1 MEQKYFISR
10 DKTFYCK
17 YTREEIYSLIDNLN
31 PDTFLPFLKEMDYPY
46 IEDEWNRTLKVAQ
59 ERGMDKVFG
68 RYIAKMRLCSFRNF
82 TYNDS
87 ERLNEKEETF

>member
-1 MEQKYFISR
+1 MMKIYFMNR
-10 DKTFYCK
+10 DKTFYRK
-17 YTREEIYSLIDNLN
+17 YTKEEIYSLIDNLN
-31 PDTFLPFLKEMDYPY
+31 PDTFLPFLEEMNYPY

-82 TYNDS
+82 TYSDS
-87 ERLNEKEETF
+87 KRLNEKEETF